1 MTQHLDCYFRVST
14 QEQTKG
20 QSLDTQQEYGEKVA
34 AKLNLKFRPRD
45 EGAKSSTRGFRP
57 QLEEI
62 KEDIEKGIVKHLWVF
77 DRSRLFRDE
86 TDSVLFRRFYLEKF
100 NVSFYEGETGNLCN
114 FDSLE
119 EKLTYDIVSKL
130 QQYENEKRSH
140 KSKQGKRHLLKQG
153 IENRHYGGTVMFG
166 YESDNGILSVNEKES
181 KWILFIYNAII
192 EGKSTMSIKKILD
205 TDGKTDGIFPRRTQD
220 KNWNIGTIEKILR
233 NKSYIGEKVFYDKEL
248 DVKFTYNITPIITR
262 STFLKV
268 RKEMERRLKN
278 KDNNKKHISLYGDI
292 LSCECGEKIGSE
304 VKNGIRKNGKPYNTK
319 TYYCVSKQR
328 LWKKGIKSNCV
339 NMKTMN
345 MDMTDQYL
353 TQKITEVVQN
363 SHILKDKFK
372 EEVLSKK
379 FEKDQDLNLR
389 EKKLEKKCRSLNS
402 KMESTYSN
410 IVTME
415 TDLMQG
421 RREEKI
427 TKGIIKS
434 LNQELEYLKEEL
446 NKTELEIED
455 LSEEKVWLDWLS
467 KYGNYLDTKISDNQ
481 ENQKQ
486 WINGLVENIIV
497 HVVDGQDRDSNWIQS
512 GHKFEVIFKLRVV
525 KDKFNWKDPSNKSLG
540 YDISEG
546 RKKLTTTSINLQK
559 GRGKKKELN
568 QSNLEEFNYNHSSHT
583 HSDSRISVKSD
594 YIPSDYSQYLCFSVT
609 FSTNNLIFGCGL
621 HAWTEPQQVIHDQIK
636 SLHDDGMGYRRIAK
650 HLNAL
655 QIKTIRGNEW
665 ENSNVHSVLKRNRE
679 RLNRLEIGTQESE
692 TEYGKMELVWLRDD
706 ELWKNPRNEI

>member
-20 QSLDTQQEYGEKVA
+20 QSLDTQQEYGEKIA
-34 AKLNLKFRPRD
+34 KKLNLEFRPRD

-62 KEDIEKGIVKHLWVF
+62 KEDIEKGLVRHLWVF

-86 TDSVLFRRFYLEKF
+86 TDSVLFRRNYLEKF
-100 NVSFYEGETGNLCN
+100 DVKFYEGETGNLCN

-181 KWILFIYNAII
+181 KWVLFIFNSIL
-192 EGKSTMSIKKILD
+192 EGKSTMSIKKLLD

-233 NKSYIGEKVFYDKEL
+233 NRSYIGEKVFYDKEL
-248 DVKFTYNITPIITR
+248 DVKFTYNITPVITR

-268 RKEMERRLKN
+268 RKEMERRLKQ
-278 KDNNKKHISLYGDI
+278 KDNNKKHFSLYGDF
-292 LSCECGEKIGSE
+292 LNCECSQKVGSE
-304 VKNGIRKNGKPYNTK
+304 VKKGVRKDGTHYDTK

-328 LWKKGIKSNCV
+328 LWKKGIQSDCV
-339 NMKTMN
+339 NTKTMN

-379 FEKDQDLNLR
+379 FEKDHDINDWEQ
-389 EKKLEKKCRSLNS
+389 KLEKKCRGLNY
-402 KMESTYSN
+402 KMEQTYSN
-410 IVTME
+410 IITME

-434 LNQELEYLKEEL
+434 LNQELESLKEEL
-446 NKTELEIED
+446 EKTELEIED

-467 KYGNYLDTKISDNQ
+467 TYGNYLETKIAEQ
-481 ENQKQ
+481 KENQKDWLKGIIQ
-486 WINGLVENIIV
+486 NIVV
-497 HVVDGQDRDSNWIQS
+497 HVVEGQDRDGNWIQV
-512 GHKFEVIFKLRVV
+512 GHKFEIIFKLRVV

-540 YDISEG
+540 YDVSEG
-546 RKKLTTTSINLQK
+546 RKKLTTNTVKLQK

-568 QSNLEEFNYNHSSHT
+568 QSNLEGLHYNHSSHT
-583 HSDSRISVKSD
+583 HSDRRVVLL
-594 YIPSDYSQYLCFSVT
+594 YS
-609 FSTNNLIFGCGL
+609 
-621 HAWTEPQQVIHDQIK
+621 H
-636 SLHDDGMGYRRIAK
+636 
-650 HLNAL
+650 
-655 QIKTIRGNEW
+655 
-665 ENSNVHSVLKRNRE
+665 
-679 RLNRLEIGTQESE
+679 
-692 TEYGKMELVWLRDD
+692 
-706 ELWKNPRNEI
+706 